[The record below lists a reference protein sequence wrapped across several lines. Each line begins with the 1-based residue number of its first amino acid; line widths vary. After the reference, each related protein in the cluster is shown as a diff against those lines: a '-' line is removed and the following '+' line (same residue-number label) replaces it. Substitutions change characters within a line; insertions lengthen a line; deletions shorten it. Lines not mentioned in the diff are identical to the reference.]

1 MKKMLKSA
9 IIVTVV
15 LVVLAIATNVFGVLY
30 KCTQEWKRNEETE
43 ISEDST
49 VLLWNDVTDDWSE
62 VVSW

>member
-30 KCTQEWKRNEETE
+30 KCTQDSKRNSETE